1 MSGIIPKEQLG
12 GIRRWEIGSFDAP
25 KSRRPSEPK
34 PAPAP
39 APVTEIIEDVPAI
52 ALPTAADIE
61 RIHEEARATGYE
73 AGYQAGFEEGRQ
85 AGEQAARDAA
95 EPLAQNLLVLTDNL
109 QQSLSRIDQEVGE
122 QLLALAT
129 EIAAQVLCGAIA
141 VKSDVLLPIIREAT
155 AALPLHH
162 AHVTLRLNPVDAAHV
177 RSHLGEQLAQTGTQI
192 IDDNEIG
199 RGGCLVRANASE
211 VDATIE
217 TRWKRV
223 LEAIGME
230 PRQWLN
236 P

>member
-1 MSGIIPKEQLG
+1 MSGIIPKEQLA

-25 KSRRPSEPK
+25 KTGRPP
-34 PAPAP
+34 PPPPAP
-39 APVTEIIEDVPAI
+39 APVAEVVEEEVPGI

-61 RIHEEARATGYE
+61 RIHEEARA
-73 AGYQAGFEEGRQ
+73 AGYQAGYEEGRQ
-85 AGEQAARDAA
+85 AGEQEAREAS
-95 EPLAQNLLVLTDNL
+95 ELLAQHMLALTDNL
-109 QQSLSRIDQEVGE
+109 QQALSRIDQEVAE

-129 EIAAQVLCGAIA
+129 EIAAQVLCGTIAI
-141 VKSDVLLPIIREAT
+141 KSDVLLPIIRDAT

-162 AHVTLRLNPVDAAHV
+162 SHVTLRLNPADAVHV
-177 RSHLGEQLAQTGTQI
+177 RSHLGDQLAQTGTQI
-192 IDDNEIG
+192 IDDNEIS

-223 LEAIGME
+223 LEAIGIE
-230 PRQWLN
+230 PRPWLN